1 MGTSAA
7 TTGPYRV
14 ARATRTKW
22 ISWETFKKLREI
34 VGSEDSL
41 RQGKKQYPAVRK
53 GRASNASTP
62 IVLEFDRMTATL
74 HLGVSAREM
83 AAPRLECG
91 GERCDSAGKC

>member
-1 MGTSAA
+1 MLLPRGHTASL
-7 TTGPYRV
+7 GLHGLNGYRG
-14 ARATRTKW
+14 RP
-22 ISWETFKKLREI
+22 SKKLREI

-74 HLGVSAREM
+74 HLGVSAHEM